1 VNTQLREAILASL
14 ASVIGFKNDQR
25 GSLAVLFAVGAV
37 PLIALVGASVDYS
50 RALASKSAMQGAAD
64 ATALAVAKQIQIGSN
79 SPDATVMFNAVFSR
93 PDVQLTSV
101 SSNVASSANGST
113 ISVSASGSI
122 STSFLRILGY
132 QSIPLQANSVATETT
147 QTDGCVLALDS
158 SVDSA
163 VSMGGSTNVNLANC
177 SVYSDSNSTT
187 ALNISGSA
195 TLSADSIGAV
205 GGVSISSSNV
215 TTADGI
221 WTHLQGL
228 VDPYADVQMPSYSGC
243 TQNNLNVKTTQTID
257 PGVYCNGIGVNAGA
271 TLTLTPGLYF
281 IDRGAFSVNGG
292 GTVSGT
298 GVTLI
303 FTSSTGSN
311 WADLTINGNAVVNL
325 TAPIS
330 GPTAGLVVFA
340 DRGTPVGTSFKLN
353 GGSSQIF
360 GGAIYAPTGAISY
373 SGGASTS
380 TSCTQIVG
388 NTVSFSG
395 NSDVAVNCSS
405 YQTRPF
411 GATSLRLSS

>member
-79 SPDATVMFNAVFSR
+79 SPDATAMFNAVFSR

-177 SVYSDSNSTT
+177 SIYSDSNSTT

-311 WADLTINGNAVVNL
+311 WAGLTINGNAAVTL

-340 DRGTPVGTSFKLN
+340 DRSTPVGTPFKLN

-360 GGAIYAPTGAISY
+360 GGAIYTPSGAISY
-373 SGGASTS
+373 SGGAGTS
-380 TSCTQIVG
+380 TNCTQIIG
-388 NTVSFSG
+388 NTVAFTG
-395 NSDVAVNCSS
+395 NSDVAVNCSG
-405 YQTRPF
+405 YQTRSF
-411 GATSLRLSS
+411 GPTSLRLSS